1 MGPAGTPNTP
11 RARICQLNREYA
23 VKSMSSFPYPTA
35 VSRDDFAPTQ
45 EEFDADAFL
54 YTHHR
59 YASLDSL
66 LKDLKRLSDV
76 LNDELLNLVNVN
88 YAEFI
93 RLGKLIDGGL
103 DVVNS
108 IQVEVRRFSKQL
120 HATNANL
127 KSCSQTVKDLIAAR
141 QRLLS
146 LKTSIKLCCVLND
159 HVTNFQTL
167 LNLDMDTANDESL
180 LQHLKNLTSLYLSFS
195 HLFGVVLDTHGD
207 VVFVNKVL
215 RDKIMSCK
223 FEFNAYLDEVSQT
236 TLRHRTKAPEIIL
249 ELLNIYKITGREAS
263 MIKLAKR

>member
-1 MGPAGTPNTP
+1 
-11 RARICQLNREYA
+11 
-23 VKSMSSFPYPTA
+23 MSSFPYPTA
-35 VSRDDFAPTQ
+35 VSRDDFAPTE
-45 EEFDADAFL
+45 EEFNADAFL

-66 LKDLKRLSDV
+66 LKDLKRLSDS

-93 RLGKLIDGGL
+93 RLGKSIDGGL

-108 IQVEVRRFSKQL
+108 IQVEVKRFSKQL

-127 KSCSQTVKDLIAAR
+127 TSCSQTVKDLIGAR
-141 QRLLS
+141 KRLLS
-146 LKTSIKLCCVLND
+146 LKTSIKLCSVLND

-195 HLFGVVLDTHGD
+195 HLFGVVSETHGD
-207 VVFVNKVL
+207 VVFVNKIL

-223 FEFNAYLDEVSQT
+223 FEFNAYLDEVSQNK
-236 TLRHRTKAPEIIL
+236 LRDRTKSSEIIL
-249 ELLNIYKITGREAS
+249 ELLNIYKITGRESS
-263 MIKLAKR
+263 MTKLAKR